1 MAEAPP
7 TGTPNPTAEKQLGS
21 MVLDSNSGA
30 IIQSSGDLS
39 GDTKTA
45 MLFYHMLQD
54 TNAVLARMNK
64 DPFRRLTST
73 SLRLALKNVACIVFM
88 FLMWLQFRFSNITM
102 SLLLSA
108 TRFM

>member
-64 DPFRRLTST
+64 DPFRRLTISFQQYYYVVT
-73 SLRLALKNVACIVFM
+73 IVGDKIYVM
-88 FLMWLQFRFSNITM
+88 KKSV
-102 SLLLSA
+102 
-108 TRFM
+108 